1 MEYAIEVNGL
11 TKHYPE
17 FSLDHISF
25 QIPKGSIVGFIGEN
39 GAGKSTTIKAILKQ
53 QICMEKNIPAA
64 TAYENKVIVLQTLNN
79 AFGYGTDLEFAKE
92 LFNIPLPDRYQWLED
107 KVDESLRVANAS
119 FENYNDVM
127 QFLENLKGGKY
138 GTIK

>member
-1 MEYAIEVNGL
+1 MTRQYMLHEYIEEATV
-11 TKHYPE
+11 E
-17 FSLDHISF
+17 F
-25 QIPKGSIVGFIGEN
+25 
-39 GAGKSTTIKAILKQ
+39 LKQ